1 MYGIWINKIN
11 LKILKISLDFFS
23 QVKYNISII
32 RNKKKG
38 INNMNKIE
46 FKKQIKEIRELLKAN
61 NILEATY
68 KMIDLNRYNIDI
80 DYYTQYFISSIDID
94 IPGDEKIMV
103 EAVLSGFV
111 EASAM
116 DIEDT
121 LKEIEEKFLK

>member
-1 MYGIWINKIN
+1 
-11 LKILKISLDFFS
+11 
-23 QVKYNISII
+23 
-32 RNKKKG
+32 
-38 INNMNKIE
+38 MNKIE
-46 FKKQIKEIRELLKAN
+46 FKKQIQEIRELLKAN
-61 NILEATY
+61 NIIEATD
-68 KMIDLNRYNIDI
+68 KMIDLNRYSIDV
-80 DYYTQYFISSIDID
+80 DNYTQYFISSIDID

>member
-1 MYGIWINKIN
+1 MHGIRTNKIN
-11 LKILKISLDFFS
+11 LKNLKISLDFFS

-32 RNKKKG
+32 KNKKKG

-61 NILEATY
+61 NIVKATY

-80 DYYTQYFISSIDID
+80 DYYTQYFISSIELD

-111 EASAM
+111 EACAM

-121 LKEIEEKFLK
+121 LQEIEEKFLK

>member
-1 MYGIWINKIN
+1 
-11 LKILKISLDFFS
+11 
-23 QVKYNISII
+23 
-32 RNKKKG
+32 
-38 INNMNKIE
+38 MNKME
-46 FKKQIKEIRELLKAN
+46 FKKQIKEIRELLKVN
-61 NILEATY
+61 NIIEATD

-80 DYYTQYFISSIDID
+80 DNYTQYFISSIDLD